1 LTCRQ
6 DHAYI
11 SGMENRHI
19 AAKAAARVEE
29 VRRAIEANKERWPE
43 MCGMNGTNERWL
55 RAFVEKQF
63 KQPPADRFLSIER
76 WLVENR
82 LVTKRV

>member
-1 LTCRQ
+1 LTGRQ
-6 DHAYI
+6 DRAYI

-29 VRRAIEANKERWPE
+29 VRRAIEANKELWPE

-63 KQPPADRFLSIER
+63 RQPPADRFLSIER
-76 WLVENR
+76 WLADRR
-82 LVTKRV
+82 LITRRV